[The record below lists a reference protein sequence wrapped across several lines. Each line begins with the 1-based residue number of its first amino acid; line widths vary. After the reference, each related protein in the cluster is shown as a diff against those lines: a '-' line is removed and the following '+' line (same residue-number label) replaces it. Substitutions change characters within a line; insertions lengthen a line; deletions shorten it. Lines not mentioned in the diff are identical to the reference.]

1 MLLGVGPLA
10 SYPLTSSG
18 GGSIQ
23 FIEATLT
30 STGSIVAELEHFAGF
45 IATTVSSGVMASA
58 PTAAVPLCSNFA
70 GVHNTSASLNASG
83 TLVASVKVT
92 NIVDGLMIVGGAVQ
106 ASPIIARRVQ
116 ATMVGRGTLSAD
128 ALHRT
133 PWTSDMFAF
142 GTLEASI
149 SIRSPM
155 NATLAS
161 VGTVNTNPII
171 IRRVAPTTLSGA
183 GTLTASATVYKRASC
198 FMVGTGTFRMTLGTN
213 AEAQLIGKSSMF
225 ANATKIY
232 ADPIDA
238 GSGFAMMPS
247 VVKQTIK
254 AI

>member
-18 GGSIQ
+18 GGSVQ

-30 STGSIVAELEHFAGF
+30 STGSIFAELEQFAGF
-45 IATTVSSGVMASA
+45 VANTVSSGVMSAA

-70 GVHNTSASLNASG
+70 GIHNTSASLNGAG
-83 TLVASVKVT
+83 TMTSSAKLTGV
-92 NIVDGLMIVGGAVQ
+92 VDGLLVSTGAVVFN
-106 ASPIIARRVQ
+106 AIIARRVQ
-116 ATMVGRGTLSAD
+116 ATMVGRGTVSAD

-133 PWTSDMFAF
+133 PWSSDMFAF
-142 GTLEASI
+142 GTVNASI
-149 SIRSPM
+149 QIRSPM
-155 NATLAS
+155 AS
-161 VGTVNTNPII
+161 TCNGVGTVNTNPII
-171 IRRVAPTTLSGA
+171 IRRVAPTTLSGV
-183 GTLTASATVYKRASC
+183 GTMTASATVYKRASC
-198 FMVGTGTFRMTLGTN
+198 LMVGVGTFNMTLGTN
-213 AEAQLIGKSSMF
+213 AEARLTGKTTMF